1 MLWAKFYFG
10 IILPLVAGHQ
20 TNGTGCIYGAKPRIF
35 LRMTLRS
42 FFPCSQLENRLQT
55 DCRHSEC
62 HHDSVS
68 AFLTRNL
75 DDVLLQCGARRLSS
89 ELLSDTKPASDQDL
103 LILGPAASL

>member
-42 FFPCSQLENRLQT
+42 FFFAVSSKI
-55 DCRHSEC
+55 DCELIVAIRGATMTPLTPFQRTTLTTFIY
-62 HHDSVS
+62 S
-68 AFLTRNL
+68 AAQEGSLRN
-75 DDVLLQCGARRLSS
+75 C
-89 ELLSDTKPASDQDL
+89 
-103 LILGPAASL
+103 